1 MNDHYSVQIP
11 CSYPQ
16 VALRLAGAFMEKAV
30 LKPPGLSL
38 LGEGEFEELREG
50 SKHPLLR

>member
-1 MNDHYSVQIP
+1 MFL
-11 CSYPQ
+11 PQ

-38 LGEGEFEELREG
+38 LGEGQLAELREG
-50 SKHPLLR
+50 SKHPLVR